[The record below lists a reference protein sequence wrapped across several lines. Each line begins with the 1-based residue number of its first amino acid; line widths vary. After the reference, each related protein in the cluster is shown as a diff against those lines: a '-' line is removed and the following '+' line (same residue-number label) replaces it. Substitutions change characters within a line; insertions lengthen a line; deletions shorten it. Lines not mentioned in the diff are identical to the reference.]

1 MGDKKNKE
9 NDFSLIAGDDIEIID
24 DEELLSELQDEK
36 EADEPED
43 EEGCE
48 EAEPEDE
55 EGYEEAEL
63 ELNDD
68 LDDSEQHDDIDYLDK
83 ENSDEDL
90 NEENLDDD
98 YDGFP
103 DDEDD
108 KIAKGDELI
117 EKHRRKKRRRRIILI
132 VILALI
138 VMYGAVAVYFDFHFF
153 PNTKVNGVGFS
164 LSSAEQVQTHMKE
177 EVKGYT
183 LSMKESDGGTE
194 MITGSD
200 IDIEYVADD
209 SVEKLIK
216 KQNPLLWITGLWKS
230 QNIESSVGVKYDK
243 DKLAE
248 VLENLDCLAEENQI
262 PSVSAKPE
270 FTGEKFE
277 ITAEQMGTAIDKD
290 KFEEAIVKA
299 INGFQSEVDLIKE
312 DCYILPKYT
321 KDSPEVAE
329 ACEKMNSE
337 LGANITLDFSPN
349 TEVVDSSVISPW
361 ITVDDNMQVTFNQ
374 DAVKQYIAD
383 LAAKYDTVGK
393 TRNFTTATGNVV
405 QVEGGGYG
413 WKIDQDAEY
422 NALIT
427 NIQNAET
434 VTREPNYSSRA
445 ATHDA
450 NDWGSTYAEV
460 DLTAQHMY
468 FIQNGQIAMQCDI
481 VTGNPN
487 KGNATPQGMYS
498 LYYKQ
503 RNQVLRGKK
512 LEDGTYEYE
521 SPVDY
526 WMPFNGGIG
535 FHDASWQS
543 AFGGAR
549 YQTYGSH
556 GCVNMPPASA
566 GELYNL
572 IQAGTPIICHY

>member
-1 MGDKKNKE
+1 MRDKKKKNKK
-9 NDFSLIAGDDIEIID
+9 NNFSSIAGDDIEIID
-24 DEELLSELQDEK
+24 DEELLSGLL
-36 EADEPED
+36 D
-43 EEGCE
+43 EEG
-48 EAEPEDE
+48 ADDSDDE
-55 EGYEEAEL
+55 EEYEESEL
-63 ELNDD
+63 ELDDDLNDLDQDDQDYDEIDGSDEDNLNDD
-68 LDDSEQHDDIDYLDK
+68 LEEYDEL
-83 ENSDEDL
+83 SDED
-90 NEENLDDD
+90 
-98 YDGFP
+98 
-103 DDEDD
+103 DD
-108 KIAKGDELI
+108 KIAEGDELI
-117 EKHRRKKRRRRIILI
+117 EKHRKKKRRRRIVLI

-138 VMYGAVAVYFDFHFF
+138 VLYGAVSVYFSFHFF

-164 LSSAEQVQTHMKE
+164 LSSAEQVQAHMKE

-194 MITGSD
+194 TINGSD

-243 DKLAE
+243 DKLTK
-248 VLENLDCLAEENQI
+248 VIENLDCMAEENQT

-277 ITAEQMGTAIDKD
+277 VAAEQIGTAIDKD
-290 KFEEAIVKA
+290 KFVETVTKA
-299 INGFQSEVDLIKE
+299 INGFQTEIDLMEE

-349 TEVVDSSVISPW
+349 TEVVDSSVISQW

-383 LAAKYDTVGK
+383 LAAKYDTAGK

-413 WKIDQDAEY
+413 WKIDQSAEY
-422 NALIT
+422 DALIA

-434 VTREPNYSSRA
+434 VTREPNYASRA

-450 NDWGSTYAEV
+450 NDWGNTYAEV

-468 FIQNGQIAMQCDI
+468 YIQNGQVVMQCDI

-521 SPVDY
+521 SPVSY

-543 AFGGAR
+543 AFGGDR

-566 GELYNL
+566 AELYNY
-572 IQAGTPIICHY
+572 IEAGVPVICHY

>member
-1 MGDKKNKE
+1 MRDKKKKNKK
-9 NDFSLIAGDDIEIID
+9 NAFSSIAGDDIEIID
-24 DEELLSELQDEK
+24 DEELLSGLQ
-36 EADEPED
+36 ED
-43 EEGCE
+43 
-48 EAEPEDE
+48 DLD
-55 EGYEEAEL
+55 Y
-63 ELNDD
+63 NDD
-68 LDDSEQHDDIDYLDK
+68 LDYDEIDD
-83 ENSDEDL
+83 SDE
-90 NEENLDDD
+90 E
-98 YDGFP
+98 YDKFP
-103 DDEDD
+103 DEKED
-108 KIAKGDELI
+108 KLTEGDELI

-132 VILALI
+132 VILVLI
-138 VMYGAVAVYFDFHFF
+138 VLYGAIAVYFSFHFF

-164 LSSAEQVQTHMKE
+164 LSSAEQVQEYMKE

-194 MITGSD
+194 TITGSD

-230 QNIESSVGVKYDK
+230 QNIESSVGVKYNK

-248 VLENLDCLAEENQI
+248 VLENLDCLAEENQT

-277 ITAEQMGTAIDKD
+277 IAAEQIGTAIDKD
-290 KFEEAIVKA
+290 KFTEVVTKA
-299 INGFQSEVDLIKE
+299 VNGFQTEIDLMDE

-329 ACEKMNSE
+329 ACEKMNNE

-349 TEVVDSSVISPW
+349 TEVVDSSVISQW
-361 ITVDDNMQVTFNQ
+361 ITVDDDMQVTFNQ
-374 DAVKQYIAD
+374 DAVKQYISD

-405 QVEGGGYG
+405 QVEGGAYG

-422 NALIT
+422 EALIA

-434 VTREPNYSSRA
+434 VTREPNYASRA

-450 NDWGSTYAEV
+450 NDWGNTYAEV

-468 FIQNGQIAMQCDI
+468 YIQNGQVVMQCDI

-503 RNQVLRGKK
+503 KDQVLRGKK

-521 SPVDY
+521 SPVSY

-535 FHDASWQS
+535 FHDASWQA
-543 AFGGAR
+543 AFGGDR

-566 GELYNL
+566 AELYNY
-572 IQAGTPIICHY
+572 IEAGVPVICHY

>member
-1 MGDKKNKE
+1 MRDKKKKNKK
-9 NDFSLIAGDDIEIID
+9 NNFSSIAGDDIEIID
-24 DEELLSELQDEK
+24 DEELLSGLLN
-36 EADEPED
+36 D
-43 EEGCE
+43 EEVDDSDVE
-48 EAEPEDE
+48 EE
-55 EGYEEAEL
+55 YEESEL
-63 ELNDD
+63 ELDDDQADSDQGDDLDYDEIDD
-68 LDDSEQHDDIDYLDK
+68 LDDDLP
-83 ENSDEDL
+83 DE
-90 NEENLDDD
+90 
-98 YDGFP
+98 
-103 DDEDD
+103 EDD
-108 KIAKGDELI
+108 KIIEGDELI
-117 EKHRRKKRRRRIILI
+117 EKHRKKKRRRRIILI
-132 VILALI
+132 VLLVLIAL
-138 VMYGAVAVYFDFHFF
+138 YGAVSVYFRFHFF

-164 LSSAEQVQTHMKE
+164 LSSAEQVQAHM
-177 EVKGYT
+177 
-183 LSMKESDGGTE
+183 
-194 MITGSD
+194 
-200 IDIEYVADD
+200 
-209 SVEKLIK
+209 
-216 KQNPLLWITGLWKS
+216 
-230 QNIESSVGVKYDK
+230 
-243 DKLAE
+243 
-248 VLENLDCLAEENQI
+248 
-262 PSVSAKPE
+262 
-270 FTGEKFE
+270 
-277 ITAEQMGTAIDKD
+277 
-290 KFEEAIVKA
+290 
-299 INGFQSEVDLIKE
+299 KE

-349 TEVVDSSVISPW
+349 TEVVDSSVISQW

-450 NDWGSTYAEV
+450 NDWGTTYAEV

-503 RNQVLRGKK
+503 KNQVLRGKK

-543 AFGGAR
+543 AFGGVR

>member
-1 MGDKKNKE
+1 MRDKKKKNKK
-9 NDFSLIAGDDIEIID
+9 NNFSSTAGDDIEIID
-24 DEELLSELQDEK
+24 DEELLSGLLN
-36 EADEPED
+36 D
-43 EEGCE
+43 EEVDDSDVE
-48 EAEPEDE
+48 EE
-55 EGYEEAEL
+55 YEESEL
-63 ELNDD
+63 KLDDDQADSDQGDDLDYDEIDD
-68 LDDSEQHDDIDYLDK
+68 LDDDLP
-83 ENSDEDL
+83 DE
-90 NEENLDDD
+90 
-98 YDGFP
+98 
-103 DDEDD
+103 EDD
-108 KIAKGDELI
+108 KIIEGDELI
-117 EKHRRKKRRRRIILI
+117 EKHRKKKRRRRIILI
-132 VILALI
+132 VLLVLIAL
-138 VMYGAVAVYFDFHFF
+138 YGAVSVYFSFHFF

-164 LSSAEQVQTHMKE
+164 LSSAEQVQAHMKE
-177 EVKGYT
+177 EVKGYA
-183 LSMKESDGGTE
+183 LRMKESDGDTE
-194 MITGSD
+194 TISGSD
-200 IDIEYVADD
+200 IDIEYIADD

-216 KQNPLLWITGLWKS
+216 KQNPLLWITGLWKQ

-243 DKLAE
+243 DKLAK
-248 VLENLDCLAEENQI
+248 VIENLDCMAEENQI

-277 ITAEQMGTAIDKD
+277 VAAEQIGTAIDKD
-290 KFEEAIVKA
+290 KFAETVTKA
-299 INGFQSEVDLIKE
+299 INGFQSEVDLMKE

-349 TEVVDSSVISPW
+349 TEVVDSSVISQW
-361 ITVDDNMQVTFNQ
+361 ITIDDNMQVTFNQ

-450 NDWGSTYAEV
+450 SEWGPTDAEV

-503 RNQVLRGKK
+503 QNQVLRGKK

-535 FHDASWQS
+535 FHDAPWQS
-543 AFGGAR
+543 AFGGVR